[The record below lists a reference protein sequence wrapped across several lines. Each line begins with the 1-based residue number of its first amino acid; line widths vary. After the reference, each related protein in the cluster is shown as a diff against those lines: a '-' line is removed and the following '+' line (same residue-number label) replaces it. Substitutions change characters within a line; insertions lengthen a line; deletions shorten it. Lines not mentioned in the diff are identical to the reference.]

1 MNVVPRVCTICERYQ
16 KIGNYYGVPACC
28 ACKMFFKRAIADNE
42 MTSHAIPTKSC
53 RMQCRECRLF
63 RCVEK
68 GMFIIP
74 ESTFNVNNYDKLTS
88 LLVNLEHMQVVRT
101 NKLETMHIFTNPSIE
116 EIAWNGRPKFE
127 KRPKDMTMDVTEWSF
142 MCGITA
148 IDYALNFPH
157 IAELAVYDR
166 KLILRNCFFYLALL
180 SDALRAVTNKQD
192 SLSFPDGSDVIPP
205 NTDEVSDEL
214 KKRIRITLVGRACEL
229 QITKEETY
237 LLSTIIMSNP
247 SVADISPAARKS
259 LETNQQI
266 YTSALFQLCQAKNG
280 ASGPSRFVDL
290 LSLCHKL
297 ENTQACFGY
306 LSMTC
311 AQNRNPVC
319 MKKLFD
325 H

>member
-1 MNVVPRVCTICERYQ
+1 MNVVPRVCTVCERHQ
-16 KIGNYYGVPACC
+16 KIGNYYGVPTCC

-42 MTSHAIPTKSC
+42 MTSHTEPTKSC
-53 RMQCRECRLF
+53 RGQCRECRLF

-74 ESTFNVNNYDKLTS
+74 ESTFNVNTYDKLTS
-88 LLVNLEHMQVVRT
+88 LLVNLEHMHVVRN
-101 NKLETMHIFTNPSIE
+101 NKLETMHIFSNPSIE
-116 EIAWNGRPKFE
+116 EIAWRGRPKFE

-157 IAELAVYDR
+157 IAGLAVDDR
-166 KLILRNCFFYLALL
+166 KLILRNSFFYLALL

-192 SLSFPDGSDVIPP
+192 CLSFPD
-205 NTDEVSDEL
+205 
-214 KKRIRITLVGRACEL
+214 A
-229 QITKEETY
+229 
-237 LLSTIIMSNP
+237 
-247 SVADISPAARKS
+247 VADISPAARKS

-306 LSMTC
+306 LAMTC